1 MPTPCLHMRPWTL
14 RLFDR
19 RTGLAL
25 GKLSMS
31 HAMSG
36 KWGVDGVISL
46 KPVPSPY
53 LGSAASSAM

>member
-1 MPTPCLHMRPWTL
+1 MPTPCRHMRPWTL

-36 KWGVDGVISL
+36 KWPVDVSCVINR
-46 KPVPSPY
+46 
-53 LGSAASSAM
+53 